1 MRKFKEYV
9 CFTKL
14 AKELYLV
21 QENLWTTCVRSP
33 FVEGFVS
40 LTEFRRKKEEN
51 KFGVDGL
58 AKRNIF
64 NPTLS
69 CC

>member
-1 MRKFKEYV
+1 MMRKFKEYV

-33 FVEGFVS
+33 SVEGFFS
-40 LTEFRRKKEEN
+40 LKKFLMLKKTSLELM
-51 KFGVDGL
+51 GLL
-58 AKRNIF
+58 AKRNIL
-64 NPTLS
+64 NPT
-69 CC
+69 

>member
-33 FVEGFVS
+33 SVEGFFS
-40 LTEFRRKKEEN
+40 LKKFLML
-51 KFGVDGL
+51 KKTSSQLMGL
-58 AKRNIF
+58 QKEIYSI
-64 NPTLS
+64 LL
-69 CC
+69 